1 MTQALPTK
9 AGERD
14 DPGEPIG
21 SIAELVEHFRLG
33 EKPRERFRIGTEH
46 EKFGFLRSNYAPL
59 PFDGPSGIESIL
71 NAITE
76 NPLLWE
82 SGESWKA
89 IQESGRTIA
98 LYSEDGAAI
107 TLEPGGQIELSGAP
121 LATVHQTCE
130 EVNRHLALLRRVSI
144 PRGVGFIGMGFHP
157 TARWEDMPSV
167 PKNRYTVM
175 EPYMRKRGS
184 RGIDM
189 MKRTGTVQANFDY
202 ESEADMV
209 ASFRTALAISP
220 VVAAIFVNSPF
231 KEGKPSGVLSERLL
245 CWADTDPDRCGYPA
259 VVFEKDFGYER
270 WVEWVLDVPMYFV
283 RRDGIHHDFAGA
295 SFREFLAH
303 GLDGHH
309 ATLRDFQ
316 DHLTT
321 VFTEVRLKQYLEVRG
336 ADCGPWS
343 RICALSALWKGI
355 LYNRVARESAWALME
370 LPSAHELDRLQLDVA
385 RHGFNARYRGQS
397 VLDLARRLVDISS
410 GGLEQIGARNAR
422 NEDERRFLQPL
433 RQALDEGL
441 TFAEMLLKL
450 YREKWN
456 GSLEPLWEEIEFWPD
471 ND

>member
-1 MTQALPTK
+1 VSQTLPTK
-9 AGERD
+9 AGELD

-21 SIAELVEHFRLG
+21 SMAELVEHFRLG

-46 EKFGFLRSNYAPL
+46 EKFGFVRSNHAPL

-82 SGESWKA
+82 GGESWKP

-121 LATVHQTCE
+121 LETVHQTCE

-144 PRGVGFIGMGFHP
+144 PRDVGFIGMGFHP
-157 TARWEDMPSV
+157 TARGEDMPSV
-167 PKNRYTVM
+167 PKNRYAVM
-175 EPYMRKRGS
+175 EPYLRKRGS
-184 RGIDM
+184 RGVDM
-189 MKRTGTVQANFDY
+189 MKRTGTVQANLDY

-220 VVAAIFVNSPF
+220 VVAAFFVNSPF

-259 VVFEKDFGYER
+259 VVFEKGFGYER
-270 WVEWVLDVPMYFV
+270 WMEWVLDVPMFFV
-283 RRDGIHHDFAGA
+283 RRDGIHHDVAGA
-295 SFREFLAH
+295 SFRQFLAH
-303 GLDGHH
+303 GLDGHR

-343 RICALSALWKGI
+343 RICALPALWKGI
-355 LYNRVARESAWALME
+355 LYDRAARESAWALME
-370 LPSAHELDRLQLDVA
+370 QPSALELDHLQLDVA
-385 RHGFNARYRGQS
+385 RHGFNARYRGQP
-397 VLDLARRLVDISS
+397 VLDLARRLADISS
-410 GGLEQIGARNAR
+410 GGLEHIGARNAR

-433 RQALDEGL
+433 RRALDERL

-450 YREKWN
+450 YHEKWN

-471 ND
+471 NE

>member
-1 MTQALPTK
+1 VTQALPTK
-9 AGERD
+9 ARGRD

-33 EKPRERFRIGTEH
+33 EKPREGFRIGTEH
-46 EKFGFLRSNYAPL
+46 EKFGFLRSNHAPL

-71 NAITE
+71 IAITE

-121 LATVHQTCE
+121 LATIHQTCE

-157 TARWEDMPSV
+157 TASWKDMPSV
-167 PKNRYTVM
+167 PKNRYAVM
-175 EPYMRKRGS
+175 EPYLRKRGS

-189 MKRTGTVQANFDY
+189 MKRTCTVQANLDY

-209 ASFRTALAISP
+209 AAFRTAFAVSP
-220 VVAAIFVNSPF
+220 VAAAFFVNSPF
-231 KEGKPSGVLSERLL
+231 KEGRPSTVLSERLL

-259 VVFEKDFGYER
+259 VVFEEGFGYER
-270 WVEWVLDVPMYFV
+270 WVEWVLDVPMFFI
-283 RRDGIHHDFAGA
+283 RRDGIHHDFTGA

-303 GLDGHH
+303 GLGGYH

-321 VFTEVRLKQYLEVRG
+321 IFTEVRLKQYLEVRG

-343 RICALSALWKGI
+343 RICALPALWKGI
-355 LYNRVARESAWALME
+355 LYNRASRDSAWALME
-370 LPSAHELDRLQLDVA
+370 QPSALELTRLQLDVA
-385 RHGFNARYRGQS
+385 RFGFAARYRHRT
-397 VLDLARRLVDISS
+397 VLELAQQLLEISS
-410 GGLEQIGARNAR
+410 NGLAQIGARNAR

-433 RQALDEGL
+433 HRALDERC
-441 TFAEMLLKL
+441 TFAEMLLRL
-450 YREKWN
+450 YREQWKS
-456 GSLEPLWEEIEFWPD
+456 SLDPLWDEVEFWPD
-471 ND
+471 NE